1 LRAKEPAE
9 VAIDY
14 EAALAREI
22 KGQRSSYAD
31 TQTLLYALSI
41 GMGRDPLDSKE
52 LAFVFEAGSLRVVPT
67 MAAVV
72 TRSSLV
78 LELGLDMALVLH
90 GEQRLTL
97 HRPLPPSGVLISDS
111 KVAEVLDKGPGKGAL
126 VYIETRVRLE
136 GDDQPLATV
145 GQTIFARGDGGFGGP
160 SGPTPQTHKLPDR
173 TPDMRHRTETRADQA
188 LLYRLNGDRNPLH
201 ADPELARRAGFP
213 VPILHG
219 LCSYAIACRA
229 VLASVCDYDPVK
241 IGSFDVRFTSPVYPG
256 ETIATEIWVDGDV
269 VSFRCLVEEREVVAI
284 NNGRCLLRGA

>member
-1 LRAKEPAE
+1 

-14 EAALAREI
+14 DAALAREI

-31 TQTLLYALSI
+31 THTLLYALSI
-41 GMGRDPLDSKE
+41 GMGRDPLNRQE
-52 LAFVFEAGSLRVVPT
+52 LPFVFEAGSLRVVPT
-67 MAAVV
+67 MAAVL

-78 LELGLDMALVLH
+78 LELELDMALVLH

-111 KVAEVLDKGPGKGAL
+111 RVTEVLDKGPGKGAL
-126 VYIETRVRLE
+126 ED
-136 GDDQPLATV
+136 DDQPLASV

-160 SGPTPQTHKLPDR
+160 AGPTPQTHKLPDR
-173 TPDMRHRTETRADQA
+173 APDRRHITETRADQA

-229 VLASVCDYDPVK
+229 VLASVCDYDPIK

-256 ETIATEIWVDGDV
+256 ETIATEIWVDGEV
-269 VSFRCLVEEREVVAI
+269 VSFRCLVEERGVVAI
-284 NNGRCLLRGA
+284 NNGKCLLRGG